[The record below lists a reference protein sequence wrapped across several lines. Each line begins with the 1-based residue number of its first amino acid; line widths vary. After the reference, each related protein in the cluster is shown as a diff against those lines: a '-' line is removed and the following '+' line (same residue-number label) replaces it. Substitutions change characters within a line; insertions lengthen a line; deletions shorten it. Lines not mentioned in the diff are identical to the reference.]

1 MSFVAGTSRSARYGL
16 VVSSFGPG
24 DYVLIVDDDDDIRET
39 LEIILASRGFRSVS
53 AGDGA
58 EALALMQAGPLPAV
72 VLLDI
77 MMPGMN
83 GAQFR
88 ARQLEDPRLAN
99 VPLIVMSGDSKVDQ
113 KAAALGKVRC
123 LKKPVDIADLIA
135 AVREA
140 R

>member
-1 MSFVAGTSRSARYGL
+1 MSFVAGT
-16 VVSSFGPG
+16 
-24 DYVLIVDDDDDIRET
+24 
-39 LEIILASRGFRSVS
+39 SRGFRSVS